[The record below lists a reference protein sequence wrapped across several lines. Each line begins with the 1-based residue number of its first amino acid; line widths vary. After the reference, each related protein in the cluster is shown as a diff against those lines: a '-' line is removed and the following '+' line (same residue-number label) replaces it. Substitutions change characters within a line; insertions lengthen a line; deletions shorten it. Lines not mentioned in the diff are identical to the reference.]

1 MNIYTIL
8 VCLERLYQAN
18 CSNREVDPPLIFSWW
33 TLHLSLLGSNYS
45 SRRNCL
51 NKLESELYQDLY
63 IYIKLNIVNNKLV
76 VLEENWFFLKY
87 SLFKVW
93 IQVSEKKKCE
103 KFILKCYQQQ
113 PRLISSTNA
122 HLKLQIR
129 WAKKHLKG

>member
-33 TLHLSLLGSNYS
+33 TLHLSLLGSYYS
-45 SRRNCL
+45 SRRNGL

-63 IYIKLNIVNNKLV
+63 IYIKLNITNNKFLV
-76 VLEENWFFLKY
+76 HEENWFFLKY

-93 IQVSEKKKCE
+93 IQVPEKNKCE
-103 KFILKCYQQQ
+103 KFINAVNNSQDWYPVQMLTWNFRSGELK
-113 PRLISSTNA
+113 ST
-122 HLKLQIR
+122 
-129 WAKKHLKG
+129 

>member
-63 IYIKLNIVNNKLV
+63 IYIKLNIANNKLV

-93 IQVSEKKKCE
+93 IQVPEKNKCE
-103 KFILKCYQQQ
+103 KFINAVNNSQDWYPVQMLTWNFRSGELK
-113 PRLISSTNA
+113 ST
-122 HLKLQIR
+122 
-129 WAKKHLKG
+129 

>member
-63 IYIKLNIVNNKLV
+63 IYIKLNIANNKLV

-103 KFILKCYQQQ
+103 KFINAVNNSQDWYPVQMLTWNFRSRELK
-113 PRLISSTNA
+113 ST
-122 HLKLQIR
+122 
-129 WAKKHLKG
+129 

>member
-63 IYIKLNIVNNKLV
+63 IYIKLNIANNKLV
-76 VLEENWFFLKY
+76 VLEENWFFLINIPYLKFGSRFQRRRNVKSLLMLSTTAKTNIQYKY
-87 SLFKVW
+87 SPETSD
-93 IQVSEKKKCE
+93 QVS
-103 KFILKCYQQQ
+103 
-113 PRLISSTNA
+113 
-122 HLKLQIR
+122 
-129 WAKKHLKG
+129 

>member
-63 IYIKLNIVNNKLV
+63 IYIKLNIANNKLV
-76 VLEENWFFLKY
+76 VLEENWFFLINIPYLKFGSRFQRRRNVK
-87 SLFKVW
+87 SLLMLSTTAKTN
-93 IQVSEKKKCE
+93 IQYKCSPETSDQVS
-103 KFILKCYQQQ
+103 
-113 PRLISSTNA
+113 
-122 HLKLQIR
+122 
-129 WAKKHLKG
+129 

>member
-8 VCLERLYQAN
+8 VCLEKLYQAN
-18 CSNREVDPPLIFSWW
+18 CSTREVDPPLIFSWW
-33 TLHLSLLGSNYS
+33 TLHLSLLGSYYS
-45 SRRNCL
+45 SRRNGL

-63 IYIKLNIVNNKLV
+63 IYIKLNITNNKFLV
-76 VLEENWFFLKY
+76 HEENWFFLKY

-93 IQVSEKKKCE
+93 IQVPEKNKCE
-103 KFILKCYQQQ
+103 KFINAVNNSQD
-113 PRLISSTNA
+113 ISSTNA

>member
-33 TLHLSLLGSNYS
+33 TLHLSLPGSNYS

-63 IYIKLNIVNNKLV
+63 IYIKLNIANNKLV
-76 VLEENWFFLKY
+76 LLEENWFFLKY

-103 KFILKCYQQQ
+103 KFIKL
-113 PRLISSTNA
+113 STT
-122 HLKLQIR
+122 
-129 WAKKHLKG
+129 AKTDIQYKYSPETSDQVS